1 MNRVR
6 QHNSDE
12 KDAYNRVN
20 HKKEEII
27 IKFFEHHLS
36 SFANAV
42 ENEKDEG
49 GDVPRG
55 HYDCEDKHV
64 TVKLGVLV
72 TVVLV
77 VMGCY

>member
-1 MNRVR
+1 
-6 QHNSDE
+6 
-12 KDAYNRVN
+12 
-20 HKKEEII
+20 
-27 IKFFEHHLS
+27 LS

-49 GDVPRG
+49 GDMPRG

-64 TVKLGVLV
+64 AVKLGVLV